1 MKRLI
6 ALLAGLAV
14 VGSMSMTSFA
24 AFSDEIALNEDGV
37 TYTAAL
43 SDEAA
48 TANAGKQTTIVA
60 YKGDT
65 IEVGSIQYID
75 QAAADSF
82 TFQLM
87 DELTENVKV
96 VMGGEAIDKQE
107 VGTIFFEKEADTF
120 TVSGSVA
127 NAPAQ
132 EFITDELSA
141 LAEEIYGAEAVAD
154 YVAQYEITASLVA
167 EDEFENLI
175 LTTIGEAEEF
185 AAVAT
190 TTVSFEDGTFT
201 FEGVEPGTYAV
212 ALTANGAMTWVDYA
226 IVEDADVDLGAID
239 LYYGDVV
246 GAKDAMIDASD
257 VTLVAGNMIDIESE
271 EFVGAYDVNPDCMI
285 DASDV
290 TIVVSNMGDIYA
302 YDTDFINDN
311 F

>member
-6 ALLAGLAV
+6 ALLVGLTV
-14 VGSMSMTSFA
+14 LLSMSLTSFA
-24 AFSDEIALNEDGV
+24 AFTDAIELNTDGV

-43 SDEAA
+43 SDDAA

-60 YKGDT
+60 YQGDA

-75 QAAADSF
+75 QAAATSF
-82 TFQLM
+82 TFQLK

-107 VGTIFFEKEADTF
+107 VGTIFFETEDPTY
-120 TVSGSVA
+120 TISGSVA

-132 EFITDELSA
+132 DFIDELSG
-141 LAEEIYGAEAVAD
+141 LAEEIYGADAVAD
-154 YVAQYEITASLVA
+154 YVAQYEITASLIA
-167 EDEFENLI
+167 EDEFENFI
-175 LTTIGEAEEF
+175 YWTIGEDVEF

-190 TTVSFEDGTFT
+190 TTVSFADGTFA

-226 IVEDADVDLGAID
+226 IVEDANIDLGAID
-239 LYYGDVV
+239 LYYGDII
-246 GAKDAMIDASD
+246 GAKDAMIDGTD
-257 VTLVAGNMIDIESE
+257 VSLVAGNMTDIESE
-271 EFVGAYDVNPDCMI
+271 DFVGAYDVYTDCMI
-285 DASDV
+285 DGTDV
-290 TIVVSNMGDIYA
+290 SIVVSNMGDIYA
-302 YDTDFINDN
+302 YDTDFINEN

>member
-14 VGSMSMTSFA
+14 MGSMSMTSFA
-24 AFSDEIALNEDGV
+24 AFSDEIALNGDGT

-43 SDEAA
+43 PSDAA

-65 IEVGSIQYID
+65 IEVGSIQYIN
-75 QAAADSF
+75 QEAADSF

-87 DELTENVKV
+87 DPLTENVKV

-120 TVSGSVA
+120 TISGSVA
-127 NAPAQ
+127 NAPSQ
-132 EFITDELSA
+132 DFITDELSA
-141 LAEEIYGAEAVAD
+141 LAEEIYGAEVVAD

-175 LTTIGEAEEF
+175 LTTIGEADGFE
-185 AAVAT
+185 AIAT
-190 TTVSFEDGTFT
+190 TTVSFADGTFT
-201 FEGVEPGTYAV
+201 FENVEPGTYAV

-226 IVEDADVDLGAID
+226 IVEEDSVDLGAID
-239 LYYGDVV
+239 LFYGDVT

-271 EFVGAYDVNPDCMI
+271 EFVGAFDVNPDCMI

-290 TIVVSNMGDIYA
+290 TIVVQNMGDIYA
-302 YDTDFINDN
+302 YDTDFINEN